1 MRGLVLM
8 AALCLGALGA
18 QAKPNFSGVWKL
30 VADKS
35 DFGFFPL
42 PEKLEQDIQHQE
54 PELKLKQTQST
65 QQGEVTVEFLYST
78 DGKETSNQV
87 RGVPV
92 KTVMNWDED
101 VLRMEYKLSVQ
112 GNDITVTERWVMA
125 EDGKTYSVS
134 RKIVSPQGDVEM
146 KLVLEKRQ

>member
-1 MRGLVLM
+1 MRGLVLI
-8 AALCLGALGA
+8 AALWLGAPGA
-18 QAKPNFSGVWKL
+18 HAKPNFSGAWKI

-42 PEKLEQDIQHQE
+42 PQKYEQEIQHQD

-65 QQGEVTVEFLYST
+65 QQGEVTVEFVYST
-78 DGKETSNQV
+78 DGSETSNQV

-92 KTVMNWDED
+92 KTVMIWDQD
-101 VLRMEYKLSVQ
+101 ALKMEYKLTVQ

-146 KLVLEKRQ
+146 KLVLEKQ

>member
-1 MRGLVLM
+1 MRGLILIT
-8 AALCLGALGA
+8 ALCLGAMGA
-18 QAKPNFSGVWKL
+18 HAKPNFSGAWKL

-42 PEKLEQDIQHQE
+42 PQKYEQEIQHQD

-65 QQGEVTVEFLYST
+65 QQGEVTVDFVYST
-78 DGKETSNQV
+78 DGEETSNQV

-92 KTVMNWDED
+92 KTVMKWDED
-101 VLRMEYKLSVQ
+101 SLKMEYKLSVQ

-146 KLVLEKRQ
+146 KLVLEKQ

>member
-1 MRGLVLM
+1 MKGLLLV
-8 AALCLGALGA
+8 AALWLGAVGA
-18 QAKPNFSGVWKL
+18 QAKPNFSGAWKL
-30 VADKS
+30 VADRS

-42 PEKLEQDIQHQE
+42 PEKLEQEIEHTD
-54 PELKLKQTQST
+54 PDLKLKQIQSA
-65 QQGEVTVEFLYST
+65 QQGEVTVEFSYST

-101 VLRMEYKLSVQ
+101 ALKMEYKLTFQ
-112 GNDITVTERWVMA
+112 GNDVTVSERWVMA

-134 RKIVSPQGDVEM
+134 RKIASPQGDIEM
-146 KLVLEKRQ
+146 KLVLEKK